1 VSEPLLAVTGLAC
14 RRGPALLF
22 EDIAFTIEAGTAL
35 CLRGANGSGK
45 TTLLRTVCGL
55 TRADAGEV
63 RWQGAARGEDF
74 RGDLLYAGHAPAI
87 KDELSAEEN
96 LGASL
101 GLAGASVARGRIHA
115 ALDEVGLYARRALP
129 ARRLSQGQRRRIAL
143 ARLLLDP
150 ARFWVLDEPLTAL
163 DDAAQA
169 LMMRTLDAHLA
180 RGGAALLATHHDL
193 PIAGGGRLQQMRLG
207 A

>member
-1 VSEPLLAVTGLAC
+1 LSEALLTVSGLAC

-22 EDIAFTIEAGTAL
+22 ENIGFTVEAGTAL

-63 RWQGAARGEDF
+63 RWRGAVRDEAFRGE
-74 RGDLLYAGHAPAI
+74 LLYAGHAPAI

-96 LGASL
+96 LDASL
-101 GLAGASVARGRIHA
+101 GLSGTSLPRERVHA
-115 ALDEVGLYARRALP
+115 ALTEVGLFTRRALP

-169 LMMRTLDAHLA
+169 LMLRTLGAHLE

-193 PIAGGGRLQQMRLG
+193 PLVDDARMHQLRLG

>member
-1 VSEPLLAVTGLAC
+1 MSESLLEVSGLAC

-22 EDIAFTIEAGTAL
+22 ESIDFTIEAGTAL
-35 CLRGANGSGK
+35 CVRGANGSGK

-55 TRADAGEV
+55 TRPDAGEV
-63 RWQGAARGEDF
+63 RWRGAARGEAF
-74 RGDLLYAGHAPAI
+74 RGELLYGGHAPAV

-96 LGASL
+96 LHAAL
-101 GLAGASVARGRIHA
+101 GLAGAEVPRDRMHA
-115 ALDEVGLYARRALP
+115 ALTDVGLFTRRALP

-143 ARLLLDP
+143 ARLILDP
-150 ARFWVLDEPLTAL
+150 APFWVLDEPLTAL

-169 LMMRTLDAHLA
+169 LLLRTLDAHLA

-193 PIAGGGRLQQMRLG
+193 PLANDRVRQLRLG